1 MVDST
6 GTPSELDLGMGKA
19 EHADRSEPLTA
30 RLRKSTAPRMVQ
42 VAPGIFARQNTAA
55 VPDVTLA
62 YWIPQDDGTYK
73 LLPFTERMVRVTTKL
88 VRMLGFAG
96 QYNTLM
102 RLGEAG
108 FVEIVRIAPNTHLI
122 NLDSWFNHVR
132 RCAEN
137 TEFWEDTKR
146 LKTYQL
152 VYRRV
157 DLMAGR
163 SKSARGTK

>member
-1 MVDST
+1 MAKTTVSA
-6 GTPSELDLGMGKA
+6 PSDDPRRTELDLGMDAKQTA
-19 EHADRSEPLTA
+19 RASEPITT
-30 RLRKSTAPRMVQ
+30 RLRRATAPKMIQ
-42 VAPGIFARQNTAA
+42 VAPGVFARENTSA

-62 YWIPQDDGTYK
+62 YWIPQDDGTFK
-73 LLPFTERMVRVTTKL
+73 LLPFTERMVRITTKL
-88 VRMLGFAG
+88 VRMLGFGG

-137 TEFWEDTKR
+137 TEFWDDKKR
-146 LKTYQL
+146 LNTYQR

-157 DLMAGR
+157 DL
-163 SKSARGTK
+163 